1 MIDLSRWFEEGYSMP
16 IERDHELEEFKRPA
30 NEEGED

>member
-1 MIDLSRWFEEGYSMP
+1 MVDLTRWFEEGYSMP
-16 IERDHELEEFKRPA
+16 VEHDHELEEFKRPA